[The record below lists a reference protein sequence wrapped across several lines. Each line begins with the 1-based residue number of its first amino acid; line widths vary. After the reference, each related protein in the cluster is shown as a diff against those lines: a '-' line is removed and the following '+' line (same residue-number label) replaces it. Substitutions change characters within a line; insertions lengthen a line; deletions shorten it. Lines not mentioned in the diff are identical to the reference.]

1 MTHISNAIN
10 MSFRV
15 DKELKKQADELFKK
29 LGMNTSVA
37 INMFLTQSVRD
48 QGIPFI
54 PSMEKASSRLLKA
67 LKEVEAIENGEINPK
82 RYKNFEE
89 VFRAEGVEKV
99 DGVLLDFGVSSHQ
112 LDDAERGCSYMAKDA
127 ALDMRMDQ
135 SSLLTAREVVNTYS
149 VEELTRILREY
160 GEERFAFQI
169 AKNIER
175 ARAKAPIE
183 TSGQLTEII
192 EGSIPWKFKQNGPCQ
207 RKTFQAIRIE
217 VNGELSGLKE
227 CVTGLTRRL
236 KKGGRIA
243 ILTFHS
249 LEDRIVKEAFKE
261 MAASCVC
268 PPSFPMC
275 VCGKKREI
283 RIITGKPIVATE
295 EEQSYNSRSK
305 CAKLRV
311 AERITEE

>member
-1 MTHISNAIN
+1 MEFSHLPVMLEECMDGLNIQDEGVYFDGTIGGAGHSQEI
-10 MSFRV
+10 
-15 DKELKKQADELFKK
+15 LKRSKTA
-29 LGMNTSVA
+29 
-37 INMFLTQSVRD
+37 
-48 QGIPFI
+48 
-54 PSMEKASSRLLKA
+54 RLIATDLDD
-67 LKEVEAIENGEINPK
+67 EAIAAATK
-82 RYKNFEE
+82 RLQPFEGRFKIYKSNYKNFEE

-112 LDDAERGCSYMAKDA
+112 LDDAERGFSYMAKDA

>member
-1 MTHISNAIN
+1 MEFSHLPVMLEECMDGLNIQDEGVYFDGTIGGAGHSQEI
-10 MSFRV
+10 
-15 DKELKKQADELFKK
+15 LKRSKTA
-29 LGMNTSVA
+29 
-37 INMFLTQSVRD
+37 
-48 QGIPFI
+48 
-54 PSMEKASSRLLKA
+54 RLIATDLDD
-67 LKEVEAIENGEINPK
+67 EAIAAATK
-82 RYKNFEE
+82 RLQPFEGRFKIYKSNYKNFEE

-112 LDDAERGCSYMAKDA
+112 LDDAERGFSYMAKDA

-183 TSGQLTEII
+183 TSGQLTEIV

>member
-1 MTHISNAIN
+1 MEFSHLPVMLEECMDGLNIQDEGVYFDGTIGGAGHSQEI
-10 MSFRV
+10 
-15 DKELKKQADELFKK
+15 LKRSKTA
-29 LGMNTSVA
+29 
-37 INMFLTQSVRD
+37 
-48 QGIPFI
+48 
-54 PSMEKASSRLLKA
+54 RLIATDLDD
-67 LKEVEAIENGEINPK
+67 EAIAAATK
-82 RYKNFEE
+82 RLQPFEGRFKIYKSNYKDFER
-89 VFRAEGVEKV
+89 VFKAEGVEKV

-112 LDDAERGCSYMAKDA
+112 LDDAERGFSYMAKDA

-135 SSLLTAREVVNTYS
+135 SSPLTAREVVNTYS

-175 ARAKAPIE
+175 VRAKAPIE